1 MLSGI
6 DISNDAAGLLS
17 INSDFVEALIVGANH
32 ELARELLW
40 RGVPLNRT
48 STLLTRFFESRVSA
62 APRDVT
68 PISDWKSED
77 WLGSHISLGERSI
90 LILRSRLISH
100 LSETAI
106 FLAKAEP
113 DGPYRKPG
121 STQIFPLFRG
131 FVGLD
136 TTYFGFEISPEDM
149 ASDQAWYFVI
159 QELSGATRF
168 GLDEVAP
175 TTMTTWNDLPGPLYR
190 WQAATSPYPKRSLLQ
205 SSPEDSC
212 GARTPRTWRQ
222 SRYSFLS
229 GFPSTRLC

>member
-1 MLSGI
+1 
-6 DISNDAAGLLS
+6 
-17 INSDFVEALIVGANH
+17 LIVGANH

-68 PISDWKSED
+68 PISDWKPED
-77 WLGSHISLGERSI
+77 QLGSHIPLGERSI
-90 LILRSRLISH
+90 LILRSRLVSH

-106 FLAKAEP
+106 FLVKAEP

-121 STQIFPLFRG
+121 LKQILPLFRG

-136 TTYFGFEISPEDM
+136 TAYFGFEISPEDM
-149 ASDQAWYFVI
+149 ASDPGWYFVI

-168 GLDEVAP
+168 GLDEVPP
-175 TTMTTWNDLPGPLYR
+175 TTMTTWNDLAWPLVSVAGGYIAVSQKKPAPVQPR
-190 WQAATSPYPKRSLLQ
+190 GLLWGQDAAHMAAITLQLPIRVSIHTSLLMPKK
-205 SSPEDSC
+205 S
-212 GARTPRTWRQ
+212 
-222 SRYSFLS
+222 
-229 GFPSTRLC
+229 